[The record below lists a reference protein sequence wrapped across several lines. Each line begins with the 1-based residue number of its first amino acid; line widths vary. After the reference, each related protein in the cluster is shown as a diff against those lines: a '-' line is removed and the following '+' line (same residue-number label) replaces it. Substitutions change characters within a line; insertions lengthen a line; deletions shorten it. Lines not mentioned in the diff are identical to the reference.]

1 MLSASDLTGFD
12 LASLEAGLAAAAL
25 RQDRRRR
32 QAESIGVPED
42 CKATTQAVSDVD
54 ADAAAL
60 ADAARLVGELMRR
73 FAADEG
79 HRKPKASVT
88 HLRVVP
94 KPEPRPGIFARTMAA
109 LSRPASPTTAPADQE
124 EGRVA

>member
-1 MLSASDLTGFD
+1 MLSASDLSGFD
-12 LASLEAGLAAAAL
+12 LANLEAGLAAAAL

-42 CKATTQAVSDVD
+42 CKNTLQAVADVD

-73 FAADEG
+73 FAADAG
-79 HRKPKASVT
+79 HRKPKALVT

-94 KPEPRPGIFARTMAA
+94 KPESRPGIFARTMAA
-109 LSRPASPTTAPADQE
+109 LGRPASPTSAPADQDKA
-124 EGRVA
+124 GAA